1 MRWPSPRKRWNRQKT
16 QHSDASPRHHCRYS
30 VPQPATKRGIR
41 TALCRTLFTKSG
53 PALSNADG
61 IMPRQSE
68 VGSSAKM
75 LVVMLGF
82 AWGFNW
88 IGAAIA
94 LREVP
99 PWSLRF
105 IGTGIGAATLF
116 AAVYLSGRKFTV
128 TLRELTHIAVA
139 GLLNVAIFNIC
150 SAFAQ
155 LSGATSRAVIIT
167 YSMPIWSTALAW
179 LVLGD
184 RLDKVRVI
192 ALGLCIVGLTILVS
206 PLFAQGVPLGVF
218 FSLGCAFAWTIA
230 TVYMKW
236 ADISVEPLVNA
247 AWQLIIGEAVITAGM
262 FMFEGYPRIWPLHT
276 PSIVAIVYIG
286 LFGVGLA
293 HFLWWAIVGRL
304 PTATASLGSLLV
316 PVVGVVAST

>member
-82 AWGFNW
+82 AWGFNC
-88 IGAAIA
+88 
-94 LREVP
+94 
-99 PWSLRF
+99 
-105 IGTGIGAATLF
+105 IGAATLF

-167 YSMPIWSTALAW
+167 YSMPIWSTALA
-179 LVLGD
+179 
-184 RLDKVRVI
+184 
-192 ALGLCIVGLTILVS
+192 
-206 PLFAQGVPLGVF
+206 
-218 FSLGCAFAWTIA
+218 
-230 TVYMKW
+230 
-236 ADISVEPLVNA
+236 
-247 AWQLIIGEAVITAGM
+247 
-262 FMFEGYPRIWPLHT
+262 
-276 PSIVAIVYIG
+276 
-286 LFGVGLA
+286 
-293 HFLWWAIVGRL
+293 
-304 PTATASLGSLLV
+304 
-316 PVVGVVAST
+316 